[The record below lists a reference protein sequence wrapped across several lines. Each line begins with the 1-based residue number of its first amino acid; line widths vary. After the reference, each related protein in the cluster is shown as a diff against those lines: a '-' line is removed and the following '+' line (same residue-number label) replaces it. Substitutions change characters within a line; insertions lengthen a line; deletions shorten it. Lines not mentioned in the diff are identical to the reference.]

1 MLQSMRIQKAF
12 QPVLEEVINAFSRS
26 FAEDLHSIYVYGS
39 VAQGIAIIGQSDLD
53 LCVIFK
59 NKPKN
64 LNENIAE
71 ISTNLKVL
79 HPFLPKVDVDIGFL
93 DEVLNKHSLQSWGAW
108 IKFFCQ
114 HIYGED
120 LSALFNDVQIDRDV
134 IKAINSGYDADIQG
148 YLRILEAS
156 DQTAK
161 ELINLKKSLI
171 KRIIRLLPLTLNNI
185 EGWPGNL
192 NDTVAQAIDVYP
204 EQKAAFQYLLKELDH
219 PNVAS
224 ETSLQEIKNVYLWVD
239 AHII

>member
-12 QPVLEEVINAFSRS
+12 QPMLEEVINAFSRS

-53 LCVIFK
+53 LCVVFK

-64 LNENIAE
+64 LNEKIAE
-71 ISTNLKVL
+71 ISANLKVL

-114 HIYGED
+114 YIYGED

-224 ETSLQEIKNVYLWVD
+224 KTSLQEIKNVYLWVD

>member
-26 FAEDLHSIYVYGS
+26 FAEDLHSTYVYGS

-53 LCVIFK
+53 LCVVFK

-64 LNENIAE
+64 LNEKIAE
-71 ISTNLKVL
+71 ISANLRVL
-79 HPFLPKVDVDIGFL
+79 YPFIPKVDVDIGFL
-93 DEVLNKHSLQSWGAW
+93 DEVLNEHSLQSWGAW

-114 HIYGED
+114 CIYGED

-171 KRIIRLLPLTLNNI
+171 KRIIRLLPLTLDNI
-185 EGWPGNL
+185 EGWPCNL

-204 EQKAAFQYLLKELDH
+204 EQKAAFQYLLNELDH
-219 PNVAS
+219 PNVSS
-224 ETSLQEIKNVYLWVD
+224 ETSLQEIKNVYLWID